1 MADLVDVLNI
11 DVSRDS
17 VDVFS
22 QALCKQAKCSLL
34 FLLQGVKGEPGMD
47 KNSNGGVKVSVSFM
61 TFFLCKKEHFNN
73 LDQFSNMD
81 FPSIKYLFFFF
92 CQLIFS
98 VQNKNEGTCFIQ
110 TQRHTPFIQFSCPS
124 RF

>member
-1 MADLVDVLNI
+1 
-11 DVSRDS
+11 
-17 VDVFS
+17 
-22 QALCKQAKCSLL
+22 
-34 FLLQGVKGEPGMD
+34 MD

-61 TFFLCKKEHFNN
+61 TFFLCKKERFNN

-81 FPSIKYLFFFF
+81 LPSIKYFLFF

-110 TQRHTPFIQFSCPS
+110 TQRHTSFIQFSCPS